1 MQVFAKIKALE
12 DGCLPN
18 EHINCTS
25 KSKIKFCCETYF
37 GPVIDNDYVLSLRK
51 RYNEGSDDDNDYNND
66 GNDTNL
72 NNDGDDVDD
81 DNDDDGSDFFL
92 T

>member
-1 MQVFAKIKALE
+1 MF
-12 DGCLPN
+12 
-18 EHINCTS
+18 
-25 KSKIKFCCETYF
+25 TYLIF
-37 GPVIDNDYVLSLRK
+37 LRP
-51 RYNEGSDDDNDYNND
+51 ND

-72 NNDGDDVDD
+72 NNDGDDVDN